1 MLDLPEFQTARLALL
16 ALFTVAFWLYAWNV
30 GRMWVD
36 RSRAA
41 NLLAVGLLMV
51 IGYVTAGQIKAAAY
65 AVPVDWLSHV
75 GAAAAGAVIVAL
87 VLLQRGGRKHEGA

>member
-1 MLDLPEFQTARLALL
+1 MTDVPEFQAARLALL
-16 ALFTVAFWLYAWNV
+16 ILFTVTFWLYGWNV
-30 GRMWVD
+30 GRMWKS
-36 RSRAA
+36 RGRAA
-41 NLLAVGLLMV
+41 NLLAVGLLAL

-75 GAAAAGAVIVAL
+75 GAAAAGVVIVAL